1 MYHLLVPIDADED
14 HVRAQ
19 LDAIEGL
26 LEAGEAVRADLLY
39 VYEEIDS
46 PADEAG
52 KAYIREI
59 NENIEDLQGVPDT
72 VDLAAETLRNVGIE
86 TAVHDVSGDP
96 ASAIVEVAAEFDVD
110 AVVVGARR
118 RSPIGKVLFGS
129 VAQAVLL
136 ESEQP
141 VFVTAT

>member
-1 MYHLLVPIDADED
+1 MYNLLVPIDADED

-19 LDAIEGL
+19 LEAIEGL
-26 LEAGEAVRADLLY
+26 LEAGEAVCADLLY

-52 KAYIREI
+52 EAYIRAV

-72 VDLAAETLRNVGIE
+72 VDLAVETLRNAGIE

-110 AVVVGARR
+110 AIVVGARR
-118 RSPIGKVLFGS
+118 RSPVGKVLFGS

-141 VFVTAT
+141 VIVTAT